1 MRYAIL
7 DENRVIINVIEVEP
21 ENAAD
26 FGAHYL
32 GDNPL
37 GIGDQYPAEDLTPP
51 VPPTDTQLLERK
63 LTDLHLEAVA
73 QGQKQTALELALIEQ
88 GQYTTQKEL
97 EAMQSV

>member
-1 MRYAIL
+1 MTYAIL
-7 DENRVIINVIEVEP
+7 DENRVIVNIIEVEP
-21 ENAAD
+21 ENAAA

-51 VPPTDTQLLERK
+51 VPPTDTQLLERRI
-63 LTDLHLEAVA
+63 TDLHLSTIA

-88 GQYTTQKEL
+88 GQYATNKEL

>member
-1 MRYAIL
+1 MRCATI
-7 DENRVIINVIEVEP
+7 DDRRIITNIIEVEP

-51 VPPTDTQLLERK
+51 VPPTDTQLLERRI
-63 LTDLHLEAVA
+63 TDLHLEAIA

-88 GQYTTQKEL
+88 GQYATNKEL

>member
-1 MRYAIL
+1 MTHAIL
-7 DENRVIINVIEVEP
+7 DENRVIINIIEVEP

-37 GIGDQYPAEDLTPP
+37 GIGDVYPAEDFTPP
-51 VPPTDTQLLERK
+51 VPPTESQLLERRI
-63 LTDLHLEAVA
+63 TDMHLEAIA

>member
-1 MRYAIL
+1 MTHAIL
-7 DENRVIINVIEVEP
+7 DENRVIVNIIEVEP

-32 GDNPL
+32 GGSPL

-51 VPPTDTQLLERK
+51 VPPTDAQLLERRI
-63 LTDLHLEAVA
+63 TDLHLEAIA
-73 QGQKQTALELALIEQ
+73 QGQKQTDLELALIEQ

-97 EAMQSV
+97 EAMQNV

>member
-1 MRYAIL
+1 MTYAIL
-7 DENRVIINVIEVEP
+7 DENRVITNLIEVEP

-32 GDNPL
+32 GDNPF
-37 GIGDQYPAEDLTPP
+37 GIGDVYPAEDLTPP
-51 VPPTDTQLLERK
+51 VPPTETQLLGRGI
-63 LTDLHLEAVA
+63 TAMHLSAIA

>member
-1 MRYAIL
+1 MTHAIL
-7 DENRVIINVIEVEP
+7 DDNRVIVNIIEVEP

-37 GIGDQYPAEDLTPP
+37 GIGDQYPAEDLTPL
-51 VPPTDTQLLERK
+51 VPPTETQLLERR
-63 LTDLHLEAVA
+63 LTDLHLSAIA

-88 GQYTTQKEL
+88 GQYATSKEL

>member
-1 MRYAIL
+1 MTHAII
-7 DENRVIINVIEVEP
+7 DENRVIINIIEVEP

-51 VPPTDTQLLERK
+51 EPPTETQLLERRI
-63 LTDLHLEAVA
+63 TDVHLEAIA
-73 QGQKQTALELALIEQ
+73 QGQKQTDLELAILEQ
-88 GQYTTQKEL
+88 GQYATQKEL
-97 EAMQSV
+97 EGLSNV

>member
-7 DENRVIINVIEVEP
+7 DDNRIIINAIEVEP

-32 GDNPL
+32 GGSHL

-51 VPPTDTQLLERK
+51 VPPTESQLLEQR
-63 LTDLHLEAVA
+63 LTDLHLSAIA
-73 QGQKQTALELALIEQ
+73 QGQKQTDLELAILEQ
-88 GQYTTQKEL
+88 GQYATQKEL
-97 EAMQSV
+97 EGLSNV

>member
-7 DENRVIINVIEVEP
+7 DENRVITNIIEVEP

-37 GIGDQYPAEDLTPP
+37 GIGDQYPAEDLTPL
-51 VPPTDTQLLERK
+51 VPPTETQLLEQR
-63 LTDLHLEAVA
+63 LTDLHLSAIA
-73 QGQKQTALELALIEQ
+73 QGQKQTDLELALLER

-97 EAMQSV
+97 EAMQNV